1 MKHIKLFES
10 WGVEEPSVKK
20 NIQLLPDSEVM
31 PKVAEI
37 AKKMNIYLIPQIME
51 FKFFTQKVYS
61 LKGNFNI
68 EGVDYSAII
77 AHTGLPSSV
86 QLFCYSKSDSPTTT
100 SFKLIENFYE
110 VLKKEFP
117 SIKFKDFYADR
128 TNSEGNYNFN
138 GNTVEIGGAKIWD
151 FTKEI

>member
-1 MKHIKLFES
+1 MKHIKLFEQ

-20 NIQLLPDSEVM
+20 NTQLLPDSEVM

-37 AKKMNIYLIPQIME
+37 AKKMNIYLIPQIIE
-51 FKFFTQKVYS
+51 RKVFIQKVDS

-68 EGVDYSAII
+68 GGVDYSAII
-77 AHTGLPSSV
+77 AHTGNTGNTE
-86 QLFCYSKSDSPTTT
+86 LFCYSKSDAPN

-117 SIKFKDFYADR
+117 SIEFKDYYANKDKY
-128 TNSEGNYNFN
+128 EVN
-138 GNTVEIGGAKIWD
+138 GNTVEVGSADINN

>member
-37 AKKMNIYLIPQIME
+37 AKKMNIYLIPQIIE
-51 FKFFTQKVYS
+51 RNVFIKKVES

-77 AHTGLPSSV
+77 AHTGNKGNV
-86 QLFCYSKSDSPTTT
+86 QLFCYSNSDAP
-100 SFKLIENFYE
+100 SFKLIKNFYE

-117 SIKFKDFYADR
+117 SIEFKDFYADR
-128 TNSEGNYNFN
+128 KDYDVN
-138 GNTVEIGGAKIWD
+138 GNTVEVGGASIWN

>member
-1 MKHIKLFES
+1 MKHIKLFEN
-10 WGVEEPSVKK
+10 WGAEQPLMGK
-20 NIQLLPDSEVM
+20 NIQSLPDSEVM

-37 AKKMNIYLIPQIME
+37 AKEMNIYLIPQIIE
-51 FKFFTQKVYS
+51 RNTFIQKVDS

-68 EGVDYSAII
+68 GGVDYLAII

-86 QLFCYSKSDSPTTT
+86 QLFCYSKLDTPN

-128 TNSEGNYNFN
+128 TDYDVN
-138 GNTVEIGGAKIWD
+138 GNTVEVGGASIWN

>member
-1 MKHIKLFES
+1 MKHIKLFEQ

-20 NIQLLPDSEVM
+20 NTQLLPDSEVM

-37 AKKMNIYLIPQIME
+37 AKKMNIYLIPQIIE
-51 FKFFTQKVYS
+51 RKVFIQKVDS

-77 AHTGLPSSV
+77 AHTGNTGNTE
-86 QLFCYSKSDSPTTT
+86 LFCCSKSDAPN
-100 SFKLIENFYE
+100 SFKLIKNFYE

-117 SIKFKDFYADR
+117 SIEFKDYYS
-128 TNSEGNYNFN
+128 NKKKYELN
-138 GNTVEIGGAKIWD
+138 GNTVEVGEALINN

>member
-1 MKHIKLFES
+1 MKHIKLFEQ

-20 NIQLLPDSEVM
+20 NTQLLPDSEVM

-37 AKKMNIYLIPQIME
+37 AKKMNIYLIPQIIE
-51 FKFFTQKVYS
+51 RNTFIKKIDS

-68 EGVDYSAII
+68 GGVDYSAII

-86 QLFCYSKSDSPTTT
+86 QLFCYSKLDTPN

-128 TNSEGNYNFN
+128 TDYDVN
-138 GNTVEIGGAKIWD
+138 GNTVEVGGASIWN

>member
-1 MKHIKLFES
+1 MKHIKLFEN
-10 WGVEEPSVKK
+10 WGAEQPSVKK
-20 NIQLLPDSEVM
+20 NTQLLPDSEVM

-37 AKKMNIYLIPQIME
+37 AKKMNIYLIPQIIE
-51 FKFFTQKVYS
+51 RNTFIKKIDS

-68 EGVDYSAII
+68 GGVDYSAII

-86 QLFCYSKSDSPTTT
+86 SLFCYSKLDTPN

-110 VLKKEFP
+110 ALKKEFP

-128 TNSEGNYNFN
+128 TDYDVN
-138 GNTVEIGGAKIWD
+138 GNTVEVGGASIWN

>member
-10 WGVEEPSVKK
+10 WGAEQNPVIK
-20 NIQLLPDSEVM
+20 NVQLLPDSEVM

-37 AKKMNIYLIPQIME
+37 AKEMNIYLIPQIIE
-51 FKFFTQKVYS
+51 RNTFIQKVDS

-117 SIKFKDFYADR
+117 SIKFRDFYADR
-128 TNSEGNYNFN
+128 NSYNVN
-138 GNTVEIGGAKIWD
+138 GNTVEVGSASIWN

>member
-1 MKHIKLFES
+1 MKYIKLFEN
-10 WGVEEPSVKK
+10 WGVDQPLMGK
-20 NIQLLPDSEVM
+20 NIQSLPDSEVM

-37 AKKMNIYLIPQIME
+37 ANEMNIYLIPQIIE
-51 FKFFTQKVYS
+51 RNTFIQKVDS

-68 EGVDYSAII
+68 GGVDYLASI

-86 QLFCYSKSDSPTTT
+86 QLFCYSKLDTPN

-128 TNSEGNYNFN
+128 TDYDVN
-138 GNTVEIGGAKIWD
+138 GNTVEVGGASIWN

>member
-1 MKHIKLFES
+1 MKYIKLFEN
-10 WGVEEPSVKK
+10 WGVDQPLMGK
-20 NIQLLPDSEVM
+20 NIQSLPDSEVM

-37 AKKMNIYLIPQIME
+37 ANEMNIYLVPQIIE
-51 FKFFTQKVYS
+51 RNTFIQIVDS

-68 EGVDYSAII
+68 GGVDYSAII

-86 QLFCYSKSDSPTTT
+86 QLFCYSKLDTPN

-128 TNSEGNYNFN
+128 TDYDVN
-138 GNTVEIGGAKIWD
+138 GNTVEVGGASIWN

>member
-1 MKHIKLFES
+1 MKHIKLFEN
-10 WGVEEPSVKK
+10 WGAEQPLMGK
-20 NIQLLPDSEVM
+20 NIQSLPDSEVM

-37 AKKMNIYLIPQIME
+37 AKKMNIYLVPQIIE
-51 FKFFTQKVYS
+51 RNTFIQKVDS

-68 EGVDYSAII
+68 GGVDYSAII

-86 QLFCYSKSDSPTTT
+86 QLFCYSKLDTPN

-128 TNSEGNYNFN
+128 TDYDVN
-138 GNTVEIGGAKIWD
+138 GNTVEVGGASIWN

>member
-1 MKHIKLFES
+1 MKHIKLFEN
-10 WGVEEPSVKK
+10 WGAEQPLMGK
-20 NIQLLPDSEVM
+20 NIQSLPDSEVM

-37 AKKMNIYLIPQIME
+37 AKKMNIYLIPQIIE
-51 FKFFTQKVYS
+51 RNTFIKKIDS

-68 EGVDYSAII
+68 GGVDYSAII

-86 QLFCYSKSDSPTTT
+86 QLFCYSKLDTPN

-128 TNSEGNYNFN
+128 TDYDVN
-138 GNTVEIGGAKIWD
+138 GNTVEVGGASIWN

>member
-1 MKHIKLFES
+1 MKHIKLFEN
-10 WGVEEPSVKK
+10 WGVEQPLMGK
-20 NIQLLPDSEVM
+20 NIQSLPDSEVM

-37 AKKMNIYLIPQIME
+37 AKEMNIYLIPQIIE
-51 FKFFTQKVYS
+51 RNTFIQKVDS

-68 EGVDYSAII
+68 GGVDYSAII

-86 QLFCYSKSDSPTTT
+86 QLFCYSKLDTPN

-128 TNSEGNYNFN
+128 TDYDVN
-138 GNTVEIGGAKIWD
+138 GNTVEVGGASIWN

>member
-1 MKHIKLFES
+1 MKHIKLFEN
-10 WGVEEPSVKK
+10 WGVEQPLMGK
-20 NIQLLPDSEVM
+20 NIQSLPDSEVM

-37 AKKMNIYLIPQIME
+37 AKKMNIYLVPQIIE
-51 FKFFTQKVYS
+51 RNTFIQKVDS

-68 EGVDYSAII
+68 GGVDYSAII

-86 QLFCYSKSDSPTTT
+86 ELFCYSKLDTPN

-128 TNSEGNYNFN
+128 KDYDVN
-138 GNTVEIGGAKIWD
+138 GNTVEVGGASIWN

>member
-1 MKHIKLFES
+1 MKHIKLFEQ
-10 WGVEEPSVKK
+10 WGVEQPLMGK
-20 NIQLLPDSEVM
+20 NIQSLPDSEVM

-37 AKKMNIYLIPQIME
+37 AKKMNIYLVPQIIE
-51 FKFFTQKVYS
+51 RNTFIQKVDS

-68 EGVDYSAII
+68 GGVDYSAII

-86 QLFCYSKSDSPTTT
+86 QLFCYSKLDTPN

-128 TNSEGNYNFN
+128 TDYDVN
-138 GNTVEIGGAKIWD
+138 GNTVEVGGASIWN

>member
-10 WGVEEPSVKK
+10 WGVEQPLMGK
-20 NIQLLPDSEVM
+20 NIQSLPDSEVM

-37 AKKMNIYLIPQIME
+37 AKEMNIYLVPHIME
-51 FKFFTQKVYS
+51 FKVFTQKVYS
-61 LKGNFNI
+61 LNGNFNI

-77 AHTGLPSSV
+77 AHVGLPSSV
-86 QLFCYSKSDSPTTT
+86 QLFCYSKLDTPN

-117 SIKFKDFYADR
+117 SIKFKDFHADR
-128 TNSEGNYNFN
+128 TDSEGNYNFN

>member
-1 MKHIKLFES
+1 MKHIKLFEN
-10 WGVEEPSVKK
+10 WGAEQPLMGK
-20 NIQLLPDSEVM
+20 NIQSLPDSEVM

-37 AKKMNIYLIPQIME
+37 AKEMNIYLIPQIIE
-51 FKFFTQKVYS
+51 RNTFIQKVDS

-68 EGVDYSAII
+68 GGVDYSAII

-86 QLFCYSKSDSPTTT
+86 QLFCYSKLDTPN

-128 TNSEGNYNFN
+128 TDYDVN
-138 GNTVEIGGAKIWD
+138 GNTVEVGGASIWN